1 MIIFYAFMIDAAGIV
16 CEVGIN
22 KIAVVIRIRKGKG
35 KNGREVI
42 GGWIIGIVGLI
53 FGMIFSEGV
62 GLGVIVIEITLRCG
76 SIISRSTFANAV
88 ARKHY

>member
-1 MIIFYAFMIDAAGIV
+1 MIDAAGIV

-42 GGWIIGIVGLI
+42 GGWIVGIVGLI

-62 GLGVIVIEITLRCG
+62 GLGVIVIEIALRCG